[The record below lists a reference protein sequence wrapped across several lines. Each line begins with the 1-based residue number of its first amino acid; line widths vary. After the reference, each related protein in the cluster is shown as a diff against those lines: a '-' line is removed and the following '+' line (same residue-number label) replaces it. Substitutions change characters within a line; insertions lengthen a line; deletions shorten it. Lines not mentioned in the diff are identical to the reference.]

1 MRSVSDITSRQDV
14 ELLVRRFYDQL
25 VVDPIIGHFFAGLD
39 LERHLPRIAAFWCMA
54 LLNEPGYTTNVTE
67 VHLRLHQRIPMQ
79 RAHFD
84 RWLELFRASVDTHF
98 HGPVAE
104 EAKMRALS
112 IATVMLV
119 KVQAPGA

>member
-1 MRSVSDITSRQDV
+1 MSDISTPSDIR
-14 ELLVRRFYDQL
+14 LLVETFYREL
-25 VVDPIIGHFFAGLD
+25 VIDPMIAKFFVGLE
-39 LERHLPRIAAFWCMA
+39 LEHHLPRIRAFWEMV

-67 VHLRLHQRIPMQ
+67 VHLKLHQRIPME

-84 RWLELFRASVDTHF
+84 RWLELLRNTVDRLF
-98 HGPVAE
+98 AGPNAE

-119 KVQAPGA
+119 KVQQS